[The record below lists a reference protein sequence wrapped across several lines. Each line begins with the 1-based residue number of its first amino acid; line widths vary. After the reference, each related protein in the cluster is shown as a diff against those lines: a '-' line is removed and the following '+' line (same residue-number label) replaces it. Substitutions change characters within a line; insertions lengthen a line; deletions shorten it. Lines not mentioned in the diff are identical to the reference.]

1 MLGNWT
7 TDRAI
12 NGRTAIPWEALVVTT
27 GPIRMKRKVQ
37 QLGSSTLAVTVP
49 ADWARH
55 HEIEKGDELIVQR
68 DENGGSL
75 LLVPEQ
81 PTIEDIE
88 ATIDADELTAD
99 ALERAIVTQYVLG
112 RQLIRVESTAPLSLE
127 HRNAVLAAEGRLM
140 GLGIVEQAETAVTVR
155 CSVAPGDFNL
165 PTLLGRLSRTEA
177 MIRSEA
183 VTTLV
188 EGDAEAAVRISD
200 RNEQVEKL
208 FYLFLRLVFA
218 TYRNPRLN
226 SAVGLETGFPLIGY
240 RSVAQD
246 IVLMA
251 DAAVEIATLVA
262 DADGRTPDEATAAK
276 IRTLGDTIDS
286 AASATRTAVTTPDYG
301 TTEEART
308 AFALV
313 EEHVEALNDHLAAE
327 RPEPL
332 LTLQRSV
339 VLLERSAR
347 HARDSLAVATH
358 LAFRDDPD
366 LVTSE

>member
-1 MLGNWT
+1 MT
-7 TDRAI
+7 PA
-12 NGRTAIPWEALVVTT
+12 
-27 GPIRMKRKVQ
+27 PIRMKRKVQ

-81 PTIEDIE
+81 PTIEDVE

-99 ALERAIVTQYVLG
+99 ALERAIITQYVLG
-112 RQLIRVESTAPLSLE
+112 RQLIRIESTVPLSLE
-127 HRNAVLAAEGRLM
+127 HRNAVLAAEGQLM
-140 GLGIVEQAETAVTVR
+140 GLGIVEQAETTVTVR
-155 CSVAPGDFNL
+155 CSVAPEDFNL

-177 MIRSEA
+177 MLRSEA
-183 VTTLV
+183 VTALV
-188 EGDAEAAVRISD
+188 EGDVEAATRLSG
-200 RNEQVEKL
+200 RSEQVEKL

-246 IVLMA
+246 IMLMA
-251 DAAVEIATLVA
+251 DAAVEIASLVA
-262 DADGRTPDEATAAK
+262 DTDGTAPVEETAAK
-276 IRTLGDTIDS
+276 VQTLGDIIDS
-286 AASATRTAVTTPDYG
+286 AASDTRTAVTTPSYE
-301 TTEEART
+301 TTEDARST
-308 AFALV
+308 FALV
-313 EEHVEALNDHLAAE
+313 DEHVAALNEHLATE

-347 HARDSLAVATH
+347 HARDSLSVATH
-358 LAFRDDPD
+358 LAFRDDPE

>member
-1 MLGNWT
+1 MT
-7 TDRAI
+7 TD
-12 NGRTAIPWEALVVTT
+12 
-27 GPIRMKRKVQ
+27 PIRMKRKVQ

-81 PTIEDIE
+81 PTIEDVE
-88 ATIDADELTAD
+88 ATIDADALAPD

-112 RQLIRVESTAPLSLE
+112 RQLIRVEATAPLGLE
-127 HRNAVLAAEGRLM
+127 HRNAVLAAEERLM

-155 CSVAPGDFNL
+155 CSVAPGDFDL

-177 MIRSEA
+177 MIRAEA
-183 VTTLV
+183 VSALI
-188 EGDAEAAVRISD
+188 EGDTESAAGIAARS
-200 RNEQVEKL
+200 EQVEKL

-246 IVLMA
+246 IVLMS
-251 DAAVEIATLVA
+251 DAAVEIATLVGET
-262 DADGRTPDEATAAK
+262 DGTAPDEETASK
-276 IRTLGDTIDS
+276 LRTLDEALDS

-308 AFALV
+308 AFGLV
-313 EEHVEALNDHLAAE
+313 EEHVAGLNDHLAAE

-332 LTLQRSV
+332 LTLQRAV

-347 HARDSLAVATH
+347 HARDSLSVATH

>member
-1 MLGNWT
+1 MT
-7 TDRAI
+7 TS
-12 NGRTAIPWEALVVTT
+12 
-27 GPIRMKRKVQ
+27 PIRMKRKVQ

-88 ATIDADELTAD
+88 ATIDADALTPD

-112 RQLIRVESTAPLSLE
+112 RQLIRIEATAPLGLE

-140 GLGIVEQAETAVTVR
+140 GLGIVEQAETTVTVR
-155 CSVAPGDFNL
+155 CSVAPGDFDL

-177 MIRSEA
+177 MIRAEA
-183 VTTLV
+183 VDALV
-188 EGDAEAAVRISD
+188 DGDTEAAAGISE
-200 RNEQVEKL
+200 RNDQVEKL

-226 SAVGLETGFPLIGY
+226 SAVGLDTGFPLIGY

-251 DAAVEIATLVA
+251 DVAVEIATLVA
-262 DADGRTPDEATAAK
+262 DTDGTAPDETTAAEV
-276 IRTLGDTIDS
+276 RALGEAIDT
-286 AASATRTAVTTPDYG
+286 AADATRTAVATADYE
-301 TTEEART
+301 TAEEARA
-308 AFALV
+308 AFGRV
-313 EEHVEALNDHLAAE
+313 EDQVTTVNDHLADE

-332 LTLQRSV
+332 LTLQRAV

-347 HARDSLAVATH
+347 HARDSLSVATH

>member
-1 MLGNWT
+1 VT
-7 TDRAI
+7 TD
-12 NGRTAIPWEALVVTT
+12 
-27 GPIRMKRKVQ
+27 PIRMKRKVQ

-81 PTIEDIE
+81 PTIEDVE
-88 ATIDADELTAD
+88 ATIDADALAPD

-112 RQLIRVESTAPLSLE
+112 RQLIRVEATAPLGLE
-127 HRNAVLAAEGRLM
+127 HRNAVLAAEERLM

-155 CSVAPGDFNL
+155 CSVAPGDFDL

-177 MIRSEA
+177 MIRAEA
-183 VTTLV
+183 VSALI
-188 EGDAEAAVRISD
+188 EGDTESAAGIAARS
-200 RNEQVEKL
+200 EQVEKL

-246 IVLMA
+246 IVLMS
-251 DAAVEIATLVA
+251 DAAVEIATLVG
-262 DADGRTPDEATAAK
+262 DTDGTAPDEETASK
-276 IRTLGDTIDS
+276 LRTLDEALDS

-308 AFALV
+308 AFGLV
-313 EEHVEALNDHLAAE
+313 EEHVAGLNDHLAAE

-332 LTLQRSV
+332 LTLQRAV

-347 HARDSLAVATH
+347 HARDSLSVATH

>member
-1 MLGNWT
+1 MT
-7 TDRAI
+7 PA
-12 NGRTAIPWEALVVTT
+12 
-27 GPIRMKRKVQ
+27 PIRMKRKVQ

-81 PTIEDIE
+81 PNIEDIE
-88 ATIDADELTAD
+88 ATIDADALAPE
-99 ALERAIVTQYVLG
+99 ALERAIITQYVLG
-112 RQLIRVESTAPLSLE
+112 RQLIRIESTTPLSLE
-127 HRNAVLAAEGRLM
+127 HRNAALGAEGRLM

-155 CSVAPGDFNL
+155 CSVAPGDFDL
-165 PTLLGRLSRTEA
+165 PTLLGRLSRTESA
-177 MIRSEA
+177 IRA
-183 VTTLV
+183 DALDALAD
-188 EGDAEAAVRISD
+188 GNAEAATLIAD
-200 RNEQVEKL
+200 RSEQVEKL

-226 SAVGLETGFPLIGY
+226 RAVGLETGFPLIGY

-246 IVLMA
+246 VMLMA
-251 DAAVEIATLVA
+251 DAAVEIANLVVE
-262 DADGRTPDEATAAK
+262 ADGTVPDETTAELL
-276 IRTLGDTIDS
+276 RTLGDALDE
-286 AASATRTAVTTPDYG
+286 AASGTRDAVTTPDYDS
-301 TTEEART
+301 TEEARA
-308 AFALV
+308 AFDDVDDRVRAM
-313 EEHVEALNDHLAAE
+313 NDHLMDE

-332 LTLQRSV
+332 LALQRAT

-347 HARDSLAVATH
+347 HARDSLSVATH

>member
-1 MLGNWT
+1 MT
-7 TDRAI
+7 PA
-12 NGRTAIPWEALVVTT
+12 
-27 GPIRMKRKVQ
+27 PIRNKRKVQ

-55 HEIEKGDELIVQR
+55 HGITKGDELIVQR

-81 PTIEDIE
+81 PKIEDIE
-88 ATIDADELTAD
+88 ATIDADQLTAD

-112 RQLIRVESTAPLSLE
+112 RQLIRVEATTPLGLDP
-127 HRNAVLAAEGRLM
+127 RDAVLAAESRLM
-140 GLGIVEQAETAVTVR
+140 GLGIVEQAEHTVTVR
-155 CSVAPGDFNL
+155 CSVAPGDFDL

-177 MIRSEA
+177 TIRTDA
-183 VTTLV
+183 VRALV
-188 EGDAEAAVRISD
+188 EGDTDAVD
-200 RNEQVEKL
+200 RATSRKEQVEKL

-226 SAVGLETGFPLIGY
+226 RAVGLEMGFPLIGY

-246 IVLMA
+246 VVLMA
-251 DAAVEIATLVA
+251 DAAVEIATLTA
-262 DADGRTPDEATAAK
+262 ESDDTTPDEATAGKLRA
-276 IRTLGDTIDS
+276 LGDALDG
-286 AASATRTAVTTPDYG
+286 AASATRTAVTTPDYDG
-301 TTEEART
+301 TEDARA
-308 AFALV
+308 AFELV
-313 EEHVEALNDHLAAE
+313 AERVDDINDHLAAE

-332 LTLQRSV
+332 LELQRAV

-347 HARDSLAVATH
+347 HARDSLSVATH
-358 LAFRDDPD
+358 LAFRDDPA